1 MNHSYIGIYHY
12 FDQKWDIMVV
22 RTNYNDMKSYVIHL
36 GVIHYKTKMAARVG
50 IIKLQIIIL
59 KV

>member
-50 IIKLQIIIL
+50 IIKL
-59 KV
+59 